1 MSGLTFDLALDD
13 FGPFDLEP
21 RKHGHKWGNCAR
33 HNFLSTATR
42 LGLAFLPSRSQESFN
57 NSRKLRLEFIAESS
71 PEVREI
77 WLQNRFD
84 EYFELPLVMLFRD

>member
-33 HNFLSTATR
+33 HNFLSTA
-42 LGLAFLPSRSQESFN
+42 SQESFN

-84 EYFELPLVMLFRD
+84 QYFELPLVMLFRD